1 MSPFKQ
7 SFLGTLAAVC
17 VVGAV
22 LVAGVVAAQEYY
34 PVRDVNADGRIDTLD
49 IQQVAASWST
59 SGSPRGTLL
68 VFTTSQTTNG
78 TPTDARAGMGA
89 LCRAVDPDAHF
100 CTLQEIGSALLEG
113 GVVFQ
118 TPFPTSWVDNIR
130 RTSATLAVS
139 GTTYQTVDDIWK
151 GIDTS
156 VGNWFSAQNCNGWTS
171 AAVGGYGSIVEANGA
186 NSAQATCN
194 MVYPV
199 ACCK

>member
-7 SFLGTLAAVC
+7 SFVGTLAAIA

-22 LVAGVVAAQEYY
+22 LVAGVVTAQEYI
-34 PVRDVNADGRIDTLD
+34 PVRDVNADGRIDTMD
-49 IQQVAASWST
+49 IQEVASSWST

-68 VFTTSQTTNG
+68 VFTTIQATTG
-78 TPTDARAGMGA
+78 TPIDARAGMGT

-100 CTLQEIGSALLEG
+100 CTLQEIGSALLDG
-113 GVVFQ
+113 GVTFQ
-118 TPFPTSWVDNIR
+118 TPFPTAWVDNIR
-130 RTSATLAVS
+130 RTSATLSVS

-156 VGNWFSAQNCNGWTS
+156 SGNWFYAQNCNGWTS
-171 AAVGGYGSIVEANGA
+171 AAAGGYGTTVEANGS
-186 NSAQATCN
+186 NFMQATCN
-194 MVYPV
+194 LPYPV